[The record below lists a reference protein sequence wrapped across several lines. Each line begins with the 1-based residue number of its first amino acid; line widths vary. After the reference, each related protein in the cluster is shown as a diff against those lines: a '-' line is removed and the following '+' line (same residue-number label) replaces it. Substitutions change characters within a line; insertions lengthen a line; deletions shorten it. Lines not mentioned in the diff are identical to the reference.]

1 MEQLKTLYAEYHQKV
16 TDLRQKAHFFD
27 GIMGFGD
34 DPKKDPCHE
43 AFYHAVKNWVEA
55 FAATCPSPEDANEV
69 ASFLIEAPAHNREA
83 ESYWFMYANMVFIEA
98 LIPYINSI
106 YAKALAKRMNFL
118 FPRYDRMPAHQA
130 VYKKLQ
136 QAGK

>member
-1 MEQLKTLYAEYHQKV
+1 MEQLKTLYQNYHNQV
-16 TDLRQKAHFFD
+16 IEIRNKAHFFD

-34 DPKKDPCHE
+34 DPKRHPCHQ
-43 AFYHAVKNWVEA
+43 AFYDAVKAWVDG
-55 FAATCPSPEDANEV
+55 FAATAPTAEKAKEV
-69 ASFLIEAPAHNREA
+69 ASFLLEAPAHNREA
-83 ESYWFMYANMVFIEA
+83 ESYWFMYANMVFIEP
-98 LIPYINSI
+98 LIPYLNKED
-106 YAKALAKRMNFL
+106 ARALAKRMHFL